1 MRRREPLIIQRLV
14 SPDSLHRASVC
25 VLTQGIESVGI
36 KEFAE
41 SAKLPVVIN
50 TQRSAV
56 CSELD
61 QGIQVLPS
69 SELLLCL
76 MIQERVEL
84 APDTPVHD
92 MFRVLVIRTHD
103 GSLSPYLD
111 GVSVLSLRKH
121 CSTPGWRLSKM
132 RFHDTILPPLK

>member
-1 MRRREPLIIQRLV
+1 MCIL
-14 SPDSLHRASVC
+14 A
-25 VLTQGIESVGI
+25 QGIESIRV
-36 KEFAE
+36 KELTE
-41 SAKLPVVIN
+41 SI
-50 TQRSAV
+50 
-56 CSELD
+56 
-61 QGIQVLPS
+61 
-69 SELLLCL
+69 ELLVFVDAQRRCVRREFYDCVEVFTSTQLSLSL

-121 CSTPGWRLSKM
+121 CPGARMALEQDEVSK
-132 RFHDTILPPLK
+132 RYLPTRADTKK